1 MKIRTFA
8 HMTPDKR
15 LNQLEPVV
23 ADTAQKVDRLI
34 ETNSQILDLAIRGN
48 STAELAFEKADLAA
62 RKADYAAEKADTASR
77 NAELAAR
84 GVAALTVDLYNFK
97 QEVRQNFQKIDQ
109 KIDKIDHKIDTEI
122 GGFRLEMNQRFDQLV
137 TLIQNR
143 L

>member
-1 MKIRTFA
+1 MKTHTFS

-48 STAELAFEKADLAA
+48 STAELAVEKADLAA
-62 RKADYAAEKADTASR
+62 RKADYAAQKADTASR

-122 GGFRLEMNQRFDQLV
+122 GGFRQEMNQRFDQLV